1 MPHFSLQIADRVK
14 ETSTTSGT
22 GTLTLAGASDGCQA
36 FSVLGDGA
44 RTQYSIVD
52 TTNNTWE
59 TGIGTYTSSGTTLS
73 RDFVFES
80 SNSNNLVSFTTDEK
94 EVFVT
99 MPAER
104 AGVLSAVDIASASGT
119 ITGAQAV
126 IPETTGGFTLGS
138 VFVGKTGTTISGAGN
153 VTVFDNAVYLIADT
167 AYNNEI
173 SPFWVDG
180 TITDE
185 SVTLGQLNVTGTLNV
200 SGSGSVEVIDA
211 TQHAVLE
218 LGDTITLNS

>member
-22 GTLTLAGASDGCQA
+22 GTLTLAGASGGCQA

-80 SNSNNLVSFTTDEK
+80 SNSNNLVNFTSDEK
-94 EVFVT
+94 NVFVT

-119 ITGAQAV
+119 ITGSQAV
-126 IPETTGGFTLGS
+126 IPETTGGFTLGAIWL
-138 VFVGKTGTTISGAGN
+138 GKNGTEISGNGQ
-153 VTVFDNAVYLIADT
+153 VYVFDGGTYTITET
-167 AYNNEI
+167 AYTNEI
-173 SPFWVDG
+173 CPFQADLTLSG
-180 TITDE
+180 S
-185 SVTLGQLNVTGTLNV
+185 SVTLGELNIVGTVVVPNDL
-200 SGSGSVEVIDA
+200 EIIDA
-211 TQHAVLE
+211 EQHATLE
-218 LGDTITLNS
+218 MGSSLTLNSA

>member
-80 SNSNNLVSFTTDEK
+80 SNSNNLVNFTSDEK
-94 EVFVT
+94 NVFVT

-119 ITGAQAV
+119 ITGSQAV

-138 VFVGKTGTTISGAGN
+138 VFVGKSGTTISGSGN
-153 VTVFDNAVYLIADT
+153 VNIFDNAVYLIADT

-180 TITDE
+180 NIADA
-185 SVTLGQLNVTGTLNV
+185 SVALGQLNIMGNLTIGA
-200 SGSGSVEVIDA
+200 SASIEVIDA

-218 LGDTITLNS
+218 LGSTVTMS

>member
-22 GTLTLAGASDGCQA
+22 GTLTLAGAADGFQA
-36 FSVLGDGA
+36 FSALGDGA
-44 RTQYSIVD
+44 RTQYAIVD
-52 TTNNTWE
+52 SANNTWE

-80 SNSNNLVSFTTDEK
+80 SNSDALVNFAAAEK
-94 EVFVT
+94 NVFVT
-99 MPAER
+99 MPAEKS
-104 AGVLSAVDIASASGT
+104 GVLSAVDIASASGT
-119 ITGAQAV
+119 ITGSQGV

-138 VFVGKTGTTISGAGN
+138 VFVGKTGTTISGSGN

-167 AYNNEI
+167 AYSNEI

-180 TITDE
+180 TIADK

-200 SGSGSVEVIDA
+200 AASASIEVIDA

-218 LGDTITLNS
+218 LGSTITMT